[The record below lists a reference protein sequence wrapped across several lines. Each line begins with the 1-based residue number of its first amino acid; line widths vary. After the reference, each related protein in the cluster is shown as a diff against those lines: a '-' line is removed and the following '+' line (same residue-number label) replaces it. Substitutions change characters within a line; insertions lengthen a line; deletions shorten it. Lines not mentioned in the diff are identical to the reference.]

1 MLQLVEHHRLDRR
14 ELCIEG
20 QRGERRSQSTL
31 RNLRSLVEDIRL
43 DTGIRD
49 LACWCYLTNAVLAL
63 AKLTAVVRDNRNT
76 YKAYKKPEYRSYLRE
91 CGEIHRQW
99 LRRHEPGLAVI
110 MEARNLEPV
119 EVKAGATGSLRS
131 LHQFIREKSSG
142 LAVRFNDDP
151 PSLLQDARKLP
162 DGTTVRYELL
172 SLPLYLVGQ
181 TRRLIGE
188 ATAERSS

>member
-1 MLQLVEHHRLDRR
+1 M
-14 ELCIEG
+14 
-20 QRGERRSQSTL
+20 
-31 RNLRSLVEDIRL
+31 
-43 DTGIRD
+43 
-49 LACWCYLTNAVLAL
+49 LAL

-142 LAVRFNDDP
+142 LAVRFNGDP